1 MDSARSWLVAG
12 ACCWINVFSCAMVV
26 SSGIVYVNILQTL
39 DVTREQASWP
49 VSLMTNVYMV
59 AGLVASVA
67 SRHFSIRSLFLAACL
82 LGSLAIGAC
91 YFASK
96 IWHFVV
102 FFGIMYGS
110 LGFLR
115 LTSVAVN
122 QHFHSYKAAASGI
135 NVAGFSIAG
144 LIFPPL
150 AQLIFDTYGFRGAFL
165 MYAAIMLHSTPAA
178 LLQRPPA
185 QRSSMTGS
193 KIQRLRTRNASATLL
208 DARGNHNVPFR
219 DNSELTN
226 RRRQALP
233 IETFNAKQDS
243 LNSNSS
249 CNEFS
254 EDIAAEEKMLGITCS
269 NENLSSLYIK
279 DELAN
284 EPKQEP
290 AQCANGSTSH
300 KTEHSSSSDPLL
312 IFMARPKFY
321 LVTLTHL
328 AAFANMTTYI
338 SVVVDFAEDRG
349 IAKWDAIS
357 IISSFTVTDLVA
369 RLCSG
374 WITDRK
380 HVSRSTWVSFNF
392 GLWALTL
399 VLMPACS
406 SHPGQMVFAAV
417 YGWTTG
423 CVLTLVPVLYAEVA
437 NLDQFAVCFGT
448 GSCIVGAITML
459 RPVII
464 GKCGLLSK

>member
-1 MDSARSWLVAG
+1 MAQEASSRELPFDAPGKMDSARSWLVAG

-102 FFGIMYGS
+102 FFGIMYGTS

-165 MYAAIMLHSTPAA
+165 I
-178 LLQRPPA
+178 
-185 QRSSMTGS
+185 
-193 KIQRLRTRNASATLL
+193 
-208 DARGNHNVPFR
+208 
-219 DNSELTN
+219 
-226 RRRQALP
+226 
-233 IETFNAKQDS
+233 
-243 LNSNSS
+243 
-249 CNEFS
+249 
-254 EDIAAEEKMLGITCS
+254 
-269 NENLSSLYIK
+269 
-279 DELAN
+279 
-284 EPKQEP
+284 
-290 AQCANGSTSH
+290 
-300 KTEHSSSSDPLL
+300 SSSDPLL

-464 GKCGLLSK
+464 GFFRDTQGDYEGLFYLLGGFTGTMSVLWGCVTLRASRRTPSAPTV